1 MYDYG
6 DETTGKSDGAL
17 STPDL
22 FMQEFK
28 NRRKLNQADY
38 DKQLDSLVSLDC
50 IDASNIDKLNLKA
63 WLIFRLLK
71 RWAKKI
77 DLNLFS

>member
-6 DETTGKSDGAL
+6 DETTGKSDEAL

-22 FMQEFK
+22 FMQEYK

-38 DKQLDSLVSLDC
+38 DKPLDSAVSLDY
-50 IDASNIDKLNLKA
+50 IDASNIDNLNLKA
-63 WLIFRLLK
+63 
-71 RWAKKI
+71 
-77 DLNLFS
+77 